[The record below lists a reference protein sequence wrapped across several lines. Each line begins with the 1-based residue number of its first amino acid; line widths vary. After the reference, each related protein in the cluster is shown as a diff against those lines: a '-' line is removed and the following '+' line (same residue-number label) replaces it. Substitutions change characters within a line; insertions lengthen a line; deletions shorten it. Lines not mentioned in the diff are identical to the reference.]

1 MQFTVDA
8 LQDGIY
14 LKGFFN
20 LRNCQLLSYCK
31 CKIWL
36 ILFCYWSEKKVLQ
49 SMLQKAP
56 VITNPVDIK
65 KPPTNIK
72 KASTSTD
79 DLGM

>member
-1 MQFTVDA
+1 
-8 LQDGIY
+8 
-14 LKGFFN
+14 
-20 LRNCQLLSYCK
+20 
-31 CKIWL
+31 
-36 ILFCYWSEKKVLQ
+36 
-49 SMLQKAP
+49 MLQKAP